1 MSSAL
6 VRSSTCTNYFQNKC
20 LTSYPIIGVDPELRT
35 ISEITY
41 FVSSYAIILY
51 LSLPKDS
58 EYVIYTIVSLNAKNG
73 LLTDYTD
80 WIKGE
85 SLYYGFLRQY
95 EPTCKQCLTHTK
107 LHY

>member
-1 MSSAL
+1 M
-6 VRSSTCTNYFQNKC
+6 
-20 LTSYPIIGVDPELRT
+20 
-35 ISEITY
+35 
-41 FVSSYAIILY
+41 
-51 LSLPKDS
+51 LSN
-58 EYVIYTIVSLNAKNG
+58 TIVSLNAKNG

-95 EPTCKQCLTHTK
+95 ELTWKQCLTHTK

>member
-41 FVSSYAIILY
+41 FVISYAIILY
-51 LSLPKDS
+51 QSLPKGSEHVICTIDS
-58 EYVIYTIVSLNAKNG
+58 RIIHLAIVSKCKKWPFDRLYG
-73 LLTDYTD
+73 LD
-80 WIKGE
+80 
-85 SLYYGFLRQY
+85 
-95 EPTCKQCLTHTK
+95 
-107 LHY
+107 